1 MAKLK
6 AAHDPKREA
15 AGKCEGRKSYA
26 KSNPEMVATARGLRK
41 QRPRL
46 SLRQISAQLA
56 FAGLPDTA
64 GAFIFGVGGGIYA

>member
-1 MAKLK
+1 M
-6 AAHDPKREA
+6 P
-15 AGKCEGRKSYA
+15 S
-26 KSNPEMVATARGLRK
+26 SNPEMVATARGLRK